1 MKKQKNAS
9 AKPSNVVKYIP
20 ANKNTPACGVSRDR
34 AAELLGDPPISPRTV
49 DRMLRDGRL
58 RGYRVGSRVFVY
70 NDSIDEMVGTP
81 AF

>member
-1 MKKQKNAS
+1 MGREMKKQKSAS
-9 AKPSNVVKYIP
+9 AKPSISVKPY
-20 ANKNTPACGVSRDR
+20 GVSRDR

-70 NDSIDEMVGTP
+70 NDRIDEMVGTP